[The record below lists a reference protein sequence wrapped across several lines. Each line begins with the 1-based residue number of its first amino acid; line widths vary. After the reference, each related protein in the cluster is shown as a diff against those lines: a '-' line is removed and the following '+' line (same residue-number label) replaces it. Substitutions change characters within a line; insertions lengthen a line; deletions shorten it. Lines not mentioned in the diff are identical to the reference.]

1 MSTKWQQW
9 LLVAILTG
17 LSSLYLITATA
28 SAQPDQMQWS
38 ESSIKVWNNG
48 AKVQSKLNR
57 NGSLQIN
64 TSTQGLQKG
73 YYSAYVYEL
82 QNRDWSGYSELRFSI
97 RSDSDQTLPLNVV
110 ITRTDQS
117 ALTVADQ
124 HNVILIPLATKEP
137 KLVHPVDGLIRLE
150 PGYEGEVRVPF
161 SSLMVRNH
169 AATVGRVTPGKMLSW
184 GITMTTT
191 ENAQLNYRVGNIKLV
206 PRKEAVAENQ
216 ISSVTIKGDE
226 RVVKPVAGESVAT
239 YTVSGL
245 QATASKALK
254 TPEVEVNFQLAHP
267 VQGVTITP
275 DGLLTVGTDAA
286 KAEVV
291 TIRALVDQQWNLDYT
306 VKLDRSTA
314 MQMKEADGTP
324 RFIPSPGQVSKVL
337 DPQSIWLQPW
347 MEWMIRIGLLLIG
360 LAVIIPYWL
369 WRKLQH
375 GAQAGKQ
382 RSMNHRRSKRIFKM

>member
-17 LSSLYLITATA
+17 LSSLYLAATA
-28 SAQPDQMQWS
+28 SAQPDQLQWS
-38 ESSIKVWNNG
+38 ESSIKIWNNG
-48 AKVQSKLNR
+48 AKVQSTLNR

-64 TSTQGLQKG
+64 TSTQDLEKG

-124 HNVILIPLATKEP
+124 RNVILIPLATKEP

-150 PGYEGEVRVPF
+150 PGFEGEIRVPF

-169 AATVGRVTPGKMLSW
+169 ANTVGRVTPGKMLSW

-216 ISSVTIKGDE
+216 LSSVTIKGDE
-226 RVVKPVAGESVAT
+226 RVVKPVVGESVAT

-245 QATASKALK
+245 QVTESKASE
-254 TPEVEVNFQLAHP
+254 TPEVHFQLAHP
-267 VQGVTITP
+267 VQGVTITS
-275 DGLLTVGTDAA
+275 DGLLTVETDAA
-286 KAEVV
+286 KADSV
-291 TIRALVDQQWNLDYT
+291 TIRALVNQQWSLDYI

-324 RFIPSPGQVSKVL
+324 RFIPSPGEVPKVL
-337 DPQSIWLQPW
+337 EPSTIWLQPW
-347 MEWMIRIGLLLIG
+347 MEWLIRIGLLLIG
-360 LAVIIPYWL
+360 LMVVVPYWL
-369 WRKLQH
+369 WRKLQQ
-375 GAQAGKQ
+375 GSQAGKQ
-382 RSMNHRRSKRIFKM
+382 RSMNHRRSKRLFRM